1 MADAGLCLKEW
12 PALAKG
18 GSWGTKRW
26 EGEGGGGNEKPKKA
40 GARSRRAVARNNK
53 REGGGWGHGVK
64 IVGFRSKKRREPG
77 VKKARGPEFF
87 NDIKCPDRPSPI
99 CIYILMDFDN

>member
-1 MADAGLCLKEW
+1 MRNRKRRVPGVEGRW
-12 PALAKG
+12 PGITKG
-18 GSWGTKRW
+18 R
-26 EGEGGGGNEKPKKA
+26 
-40 GARSRRAVARNNK
+40 
-53 REGGGWGHGVK
+53 GGGWGHGVK

-77 VKKARGPEFF
+77 VTKARGPEFF